1 MGFRYNQLVASRSG
15 PPRSPFLVTSS
26 RHAGSMYGVNV
37 KVELHSWKIPESMT
51 RPGELASRDESFIW
65 TLRASA
71 WTDQRPTGPPAGGRV
86 VFLRQTPTAS
96 DRPGSTEP
104 QAPDRAPDN
113 DRWPPGPARDRASRI
128 RSMPHSR
135 RAPARYATR

>member
-26 RHAGSMYGVNV
+26 CHAGSIYGVNV

-51 RPGELASRDESFIW
+51 RADESAGRDESFMW
-65 TLRASA
+65 TLLAA
-71 WTDQRPTGPPAGGRV
+71 WTDQRPTGPRAGGRV

-96 DRPGSTEP
+96 GRPG
-104 QAPDRAPDN
+104 N
-113 DRWPPGPARDRASRI
+113 
-128 RSMPHSR
+128 
-135 RAPARYATR
+135 